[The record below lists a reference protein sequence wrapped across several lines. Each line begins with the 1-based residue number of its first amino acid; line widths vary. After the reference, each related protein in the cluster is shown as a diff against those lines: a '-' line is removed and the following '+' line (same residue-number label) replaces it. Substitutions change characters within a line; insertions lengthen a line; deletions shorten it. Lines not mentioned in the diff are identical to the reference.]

1 MGQGIVRSVWNFF
14 CRLSGPQV
22 VPASSFKWFGCRE
35 NFDFFFGQLPRCRNF
50 FVSNRL
56 EIRFGCWAGS
66 KKTLCKIS
74 NQLGKWFWSKV
85 KKKYFWAT
93 RKIFKFLN
101 FFFLIKI
108 RFGRLVMRLLKNGGD
123 AGFQLILLTGI
134 GQEVIKF
141 FFLWKKGCLIFFQEN
156 LKTG

>member
-1 MGQGIVRSVWNFF
+1 MGSLGHKLYPRQVSSDLDAGKILTFF
-14 CRLSGPQV
+14 LVSSQDVEIFLFPIDLKLGLGVGQALKRRCAKFQINWASGFVQK
-22 VPASSFKWFGCRE
+22 SKRNIFG
-35 NFDFFFGQLPRCRNF
+35 
-50 FVSNRL
+50 RL
-56 EIRFGCWAGS
+56 E
-66 KKTLCKIS
+66 
-74 NQLGKWFWSKV
+74 
-85 KKKYFWAT
+85 
-93 RKIFKFLN
+93 KFLN

-141 FFLWKKGCLIFFQEN
+141 FFFCGKKGCLIFFQEN